1 MHTSKKLAL
10 CGEILGIQVLDSI
23 IVTQEEY
30 YSLNENDE
38 LKLSI
43 NTKDL
48 F

>member
-1 MHTSKKLAL
+1 MYTSKRLAL

-30 YSLNENDE
+30 YSLHENDE
-38 LKLSI
+38 LELGI
-43 NTKDL
+43 DTKDL